1 MQKIFLSHSS
11 TDKERYVRQVSE
23 KLIKL
28 FGEESI
34 IFDEISFQEGR
45 KTIEEID
52 EMLDVTDLFVFF
64 CSNKSLDSEWVQ
76 HELFRAGELWNDNRL
91 NQICPIIIEQD
102 IKYDDNRI
110 PEWMRRNYNLQ
121 YISQPSKA
129 ARIIQQ
135 RMIEVS
141 FEKHPK
147 LKERQEIFVGRNEQ
161 ISLFEERMDDFEQE
175 KPICVVASGIN
186 DVGRKT
192 LLKHCVVKSNI
203 KKTSYPFS
211 VLNLSYAESIE
222 DFILKLAD
230 FGFSGNVDIND
241 LMSMEMDVKVSIAA
255 KLVKDIQDL
264 DEIIIIED
272 EGSIINHEGEVADW
286 FVLVIGSEA
295 LKNKLTFCI
304 VAKFKQRYFG
314 ENVSYVTKCKFFALS
329 IEELT
334 KKERNGLLTRY
345 LNFENIELEL
355 EDIRNIS
362 ELLSGFPEQIFF
374 AVTLVKERG
383 IQYVRNNTFE
393 IVEFNNKKASA
404 IMKDIEGDSE
414 KTEFLAL
421 LSKFDYVSM
430 SYVLDIV
437 GGENRYIKYIEEF
450 ISKSLCEYV
459 GVMREYIRVNDTIK
473 EYIVRNG
480 FFINEKHL
488 ERIEESVSAFLT
500 NLEEVEYDMPEY
512 LFSLKEALLK
522 GKKVEQQ
529 YLVPS
534 LYLKT
539 MNDFYNQRKNKE
551 VILFADKALENEQY
565 MDARIVFE
573 IRYLLCSALAKL
585 KDNRF
590 NTEVHKIKGADYYFL
605 FGFYYRQIGKYDKAL
620 EMLNKSMEMR
630 PNFSKA
636 KREMVQVYIGMQDF
650 MLAND
655 LAKENYL
662 NYRDNP
668 YHIQAYFTCLIKS
681 EKSRENRE
689 ILDGLISSLAGI
701 NSEVSK
707 EMEMRCR
714 AQMEAFYNDSQET
727 ALKYINQ
734 AIDMNSNIQYAR
746 IVKFDICERFGLI
759 EEMRDILSFFKQHE
773 YKTKY
778 HNNIICFEAMLLAIN
793 GEVERASRYFI
804 DNIRDYTDEAKD
816 KYIAR
821 LNKYLP
827 VV

>member
-11 TDKERYVRQVSE
+11 ADKERYVRQVSE

-45 KTIEEID
+45 KTIDEID

-64 CSNKSLDSEWVQ
+64 CSSKSLDSEWVQ
-76 HELFRAGELWNDNRL
+76 HELFRAGELWNENRL

-102 IKYDDNRI
+102 ITYDDERI
-110 PEWMRRNYNLQ
+110 PEWMGRNYNLQ
-121 YISQPSKA
+121 YISKPSKA

-161 ISLFEERMDDFEQE
+161 LSLFEERMDDFEQD
-175 KPICVVASGIN
+175 KPVCIVASGIN

-203 KKTSYPFS
+203 KKISYHFPM
-211 VLNLSYAESIE
+211 LNLNYAESIE

-230 FGFSGNVDIND
+230 FGFSENVDINN
-241 LMSMEMDVKVSIAA
+241 LISKEMDIKVSIAA

-286 FVLVIGSEA
+286 YVRVISSEF

-314 ENVSYVTKCKFFALS
+314 ENVSYVTKCKFFTLG

-345 LNFENIELEL
+345 LKFENIELEI
-355 EDIRNIS
+355 EDIRSIS

-374 AVTLVKERG
+374 AVTLIKERG

-393 IVEFNNKKASA
+393 IVEFNNKKASV
-404 IMKDIEGDSE
+404 ILRDIEYDS
-414 KTEFLAL
+414 KKMEFLAL

-430 SYVLDIV
+430 SYVFDIV
-437 GGENRYIKYIEEF
+437 GDEKQYIKYIDEF
-450 ISKSLCEYV
+450 ISKSICEYV
-459 GVMREYIRVNDTIK
+459 GVMQEYIRVNDTIK
-473 EYIVRNG
+473 EYIVRNN
-480 FFINEKHL
+480 FSINEKHL
-488 ERIEESVSAFLT
+488 EKIEDSVRTFLKD
-500 NLEEVEYDMPEY
+500 LEEVEYDIPEY
-512 LFSLKEALLK
+512 LFSLKEALLN

-590 NTEVHKIKGADYYFL
+590 NTEVHKIKGADFYFL

-620 EMLNKSMEMR
+620 EMLNKSMEIR

-650 MLAND
+650 MMAND

-681 EKSRENRE
+681 EKSKENRE
-689 ILDGLISSLAGI
+689 ILDKLIASLEEI
-701 NSEVSK
+701 KSEVSK
-707 EMEMRCR
+707 EMALRCR
-714 AQMEAFYNDSQET
+714 AQMEAFYNDSQED

-734 AIDMNSNIQYAR
+734 AIEMNPNIQYAR

-759 EEMRDILSFFKQHE
+759 EEMQDICDFFKQYE

-778 HNNIICFEAMLLAIN
+778 YNNIICFESMLIAIN
-793 GEVERASRYFI
+793 GEVDKANRYFSE
-804 DNIRDYTDEAKD
+804 NIRDYTDEAKD
-816 KYIAR
+816 KYVAR

-827 VV
+827 